1 MVETVLKVSSNT
13 APIHLV
19 EKVKGFGKELINKSI
34 DLLEDVEEVL
44 KKLKLH

>member
-19 EKVKGFGKELINKSI
+19 EKVLGFGKELINESI
-34 DLLEDVEEVL
+34 GLLEDVDDVL
-44 KKLKLH
+44 KKLKPH

>member
-1 MVETVLKVSSNT
+1 
-13 APIHLV
+13 LV
-19 EKVKGFGKELINKSI
+19 EKVIGFGKELINKSI